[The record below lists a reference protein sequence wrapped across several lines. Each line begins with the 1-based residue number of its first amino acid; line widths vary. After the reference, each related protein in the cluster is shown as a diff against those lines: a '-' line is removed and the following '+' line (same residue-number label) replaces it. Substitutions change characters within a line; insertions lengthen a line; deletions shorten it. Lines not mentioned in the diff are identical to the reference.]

1 LHLRFVVVVALL
13 AVLLAHGRSA
23 HAANDPHLSWRTI
36 TTRHFRITYYS
47 TEDEVAQHVATLAEA
62 IYERL
67 SPAVGWSPG
76 GLTEV
81 LLTDQTDDAN
91 GSATALPYNAV
102 RLFVTA
108 PDDMSPLGD
117 VDDWYLEL
125 LTHEYTHILHTDHIG
140 GLPALVNAILG
151 KTLAPNQVEPHWLL
165 EGLAVFEE
173 SDKTTGGRLR
183 SSMWNMFMRA
193 DVLEDNVAPIDVFS
207 NLPRRW
213 PQGNLWYLYGSF
225 FMKWI
230 AETYGEQAIRHMID
244 DYGSQIVPFGVNRS
258 IRRATGHTYEELFP
272 AWIDTLRRIYTGQAA
287 AIRARGLREGVRV
300 TYTGNTAEHPRW
312 LPPSAWPDKAGQIAY
327 YVDDGHTRPG
337 YWAVPLVRNTDG
349 EVLGSREDRRELLIR
364 SPVVGGLSFL
374 PTGAAIYSSLDIY
387 ENLFAY
393 DDLFELRPHVKDPTG
408 LENKRIRWTDGARA
422 LDPSVSPDGR
432 RVVFTTNHRG
442 TTYLMMADVVPS
454 SRGAS
459 AGEAGAHDVGRIR
472 PLLPSPRFDQAYTPR
487 WAPDNRHVAYS
498 AWRRGGYRDV
508 RIVDTNDGSYV
519 ELTHDRAIDG
529 NPVYSADGRY
539 LYFNSDRTGV
549 MNVYAYELAT
559 GVLKQVTNAINGAY
573 QPEPS
578 PDGKSLAYIGYTHD
592 GYDVFVI
599 PLDPNQWLDALPP
612 EDDRGAMPVEP
623 PPALAVPAPYDP
635 WPTLLPR
642 AYSIQLAPGNFG
654 QASTVTISG
663 GDIAGIHGFALTLTT
678 EWERPDFEPSFTYTY
693 ARLPFDVSEGI
704 SRTLTPQS
712 NFTVGNTVVPYVQET
727 VASTTSVVYNV
738 PRAFDSEQFAI
749 SYTVARYGEKLSIPP
764 NDLNPYDTPHIPTQG
779 MLGSLHLGW
788 GYSNAE
794 SYLWSVS
801 SERGIS
807 VGASLDLADPALAS
821 DFQGYAASVNVT
833 SYHLMPWLRHHVLAL
848 HAGGGVGGGNSG
860 NGGPF
865 YVGGFLDQPVTNV
878 LQNLLLQGGVA
889 LRGYPL
895 VEEVGSD
902 YALFN
907 AEYRFPIVNVD
918 RGPSTLPVFL
928 NRMSG
933 NAFVDYG
940 SAFDDPDTAK
950 FKTGVGGE
958 LWFDFTLGYVIGFT
972 FRVGHAKGLAS
983 DGIDKTY
990 FIASVPY

>member
-1 LHLRFVVVVALL
+1 MSFRFVVVVAVL
-13 AVLLAHGRSA
+13 AALLAHGRPA
-23 HAANDPHLSWRTI
+23 RAANDPHLSWQTI
-36 TTRHFRITYYS
+36 TTRHFRITYYAS
-47 TEDEVAQHVATLAEA
+47 EEDVAQHVATLAEA

-67 SPAVGWSPG
+67 SPAVGWSPS
-76 GLTEV
+76 GLTEI
-81 LLTDQTDDAN
+81 LLTDQTDGAN

-125 LTHEYTHILHTDHIG
+125 VTHEYTHILHTDHIG
-140 GLPALVNAILG
+140 GIPALVNAILG
-151 KTLAPNQVEPHWLL
+151 KTLAPNQLEPHWLL

-193 DVLEDNVAPIDVFS
+193 DVLEDSVAPLDVFS

-258 IRRATGHTYEELFP
+258 IRRATGHTFEELFP
-272 AWIDTLRRIYTGQAA
+272 AWIDTLRRTYAEQAA
-287 AIRARGLREGVRV
+287 AVHARGLREGVRV

-312 LPPSAWPDKAGQIAY
+312 IPASAWPEKAGQIAY
-327 YVDDGHTRPG
+327 YVDDQNARPG
-337 YWAVPLVRNTDG
+337 YWAVPLVRNAEG
-349 EVLGSREDRRELLIR
+349 EVLGSREDERELLIR
-364 SPVVGGLSFL
+364 SPAVGGLSFL
-374 PTGAAIYSSLDIY
+374 PSGAAVYSSLGIY

-408 LENKRIRWTDGARA
+408 LDGRRIRWTEGARA
-422 LDPSVSPDGR
+422 LDPSVSPDGQ

-454 SRGAS
+454 SLDP
-459 AGEAGAHDVGRIR
+459 GAHDVTRIR
-472 PLLPSPRFDQAYTPR
+472 PLVRSPTFDQAYTPR

-519 ELTHDRAIDG
+519 EVTHDRAIDG
-529 NPVYSADGRY
+529 NPVYSADGRL

-549 MNVYAYELAT
+549 MNVYAYEIAT
-559 GVLKQVTNAINGAY
+559 GVLKQVTNVINGAY

-599 PLDPNQWLDALPP
+599 PLDPAQWLDALPP

-635 WPTLLPR
+635 WPTLTPR
-642 AYSIQLAPGNFG
+642 SYSINLGPRYFG
-654 QASTVTISG
+654 QASTITVSG
-663 GDIAGIHGFALTLTT
+663 SDIAGIHGFSLALTT
-678 EWERPDFEPSFTYTY
+678 EWERPDFEPNLTYTFG
-693 ARLPFDVSEGI
+693 RLPFDVSE
-704 SRTLTPQS
+704 SLYRTLTPQS
-712 NFTVGNTVVPYVQET
+712 NFTVGSTVVPYVQEA
-727 VASTTSVVYNV
+727 VASTTQVVYTI
-738 PRAFDSEQFAI
+738 PRPFDAEQFAV
-749 SYTVARYGEKLSIPP
+749 SYTLAHYGEKLSIPP
-764 NDLNPYDTPHIPTQG
+764 SQLNPYDTPHIPTQG
-779 MLGSLHLGW
+779 MLGSLHFGW

-794 SYLWSVS
+794 SYLWSVGNEHGMTVS
-801 SERGIS
+801 
-807 VGASLDLADPALAS
+807 ASFDIADPALAS
-821 DFQGYAASVNVT
+821 DFQGYAASVNFT
-833 SYHLMPWLRHHVLAL
+833 SYYLMPWLRHHTLAL

-865 YVGGFLDQPVTNV
+865 YVGGFLDLPVTNV

-889 LRGYPL
+889 LRGYPV
-895 VEEVGSD
+895 VEQVGSE

-907 AEYRFPIVNVD
+907 AEYRFPIVNID

-940 SAFDDPDTAK
+940 SAFNDPDKAM